1 MFTSKSW
8 CVGKV
13 KEHSQNRNHPPLGST
28 IKVEPIRSVQG
39 INKIKELLAC
49 KPRDYCLF
57 VLGIN
62 TAFRASE
69 LLSIRNG
76 QVRYLQ
82 PGDRLEVK
90 QPKTKKYRSVTI
102 NPAAHRS
109 IQDLISEKE
118 RLAVKKK
125 TPFILDDD
133 AFLFTGQRGTAA
145 LRVSTLNNMVK
156 DWCRRVRLKG
166 NYGSHS
172 LRKTWGFMQ
181 RKKQDT
187 PVPLLMQALGHSTQR
202 QTMEYLCIQ
211 EKEIENV
218 YTALEL

>member
-1 MFTSKSW
+1 MA
-8 CVGKV
+8 
-13 KEHSQNRNHPPLGST
+13 KEHSQKRNHPPLGST

-39 INKIKELLAC
+39 INKIKERLAGR
-49 KPRDYCLF
+49 PRDFCLF

-69 LLSIRNG
+69 LLSIRVG

-102 NPAAHRS
+102 NQAAYQS
-109 IQDLISEKE
+109 IQNLIADKE
-118 RLAVKKK
+118 RLAIKKK
-125 TPFILDDD
+125 LPALIDDD
-133 AFLFTGQRGTAA
+133 AFLFTGQRGSGA
-145 LRVSTLNNMVK
+145 LQVSTLNNMVK
-156 DWCRRVRLKG
+156 DWCKHSRLKG
-166 NYGSHS
+166 NYGSHT

>member
-1 MFTSKSW
+1 MLEERR
-8 CVGKV
+8 
-13 KEHSQNRNHPPLGST
+13 EHTQKQNHPPLGST

-39 INKIKELLAC
+39 IKKIKELLAE

-69 LLSIRNG
+69 LLSIRVG
-76 QVRYLQ
+76 KVRYLK

-90 QPKTKKYRSVTI
+90 QRKTKKYRSVTI
-102 NPAAHRS
+102 NAAAHQA
-109 IQDLISEKE
+109 IQTLIAEKE
-118 RLAVKKK
+118 VLALKKNN
-125 TPFILDDD
+125 PSILDDD
-133 AFLFTGQRGTAA
+133 AFMFTGQRGMAA
-145 LRVSTLNNMVK
+145 IQVSTLNNMVK
-156 DWCRRVRLKG
+156 DWCKQARLKG
-166 NYGSHS
+166 NYGSHT

-181 RKKQDT
+181 RKKQNT
-187 PVPLLMQALGHSTQR
+187 PVPLLMQALGHATQR

>member
-1 MFTSKSW
+1 MA
-8 CVGKV
+8 
-13 KEHSQNRNHPPLGST
+13 KEHPQKWNHPPLGST

-39 INKIKELLAC
+39 INRIKELLTD
-49 KPRDYCLF
+49 KPRDFCLF

-69 LLSIRNG
+69 LLSIRIG

-90 QPKTKKYRSVTI
+90 QPKTRKYRSVTI

-109 IQDLISEKE
+109 IQNLIADKE
-118 RLAVKKK
+118 RLAIKKK
-125 TPFILDDD
+125 LPTLLNDD

-156 DWCRRVRLKG
+156 DWCLQVRMKG
-166 NYGSHS
+166 NYGSHT
-172 LRKTWGFMQ
+172 LRKTWGYMQ

>member
-1 MFTSKSW
+1 MA
-8 CVGKV
+8 
-13 KEHSQNRNHPPLGST
+13 KEHSQKWNHPPLGST

-39 INKIKELLAC
+39 INKIKELLVG

-69 LLSIRNG
+69 LLSIRVG

-102 NPAAHRS
+102 NPSAHKS
-109 IQDLISEKE
+109 IQNLIAEKE
-118 RLAVKKK
+118 RVAVKKK
-125 TPFILDDD
+125 VPTVLDDE
-133 AFLFTGQRGTAA
+133 AFLFTGQRGNNA
-145 LRVSTLNNMVK
+145 LQVSTLNNMVK
-156 DWCRRVRLKG
+156 DWCKQVRLKG
-166 NYGSHS
+166 NYGSHT

-187 PVPLLMQALGHSTQR
+187 PVPLLMQALGHATQR

>member
-1 MFTSKSW
+1 MLELKA
-8 CVGKV
+8 
-13 KEHSQNRNHPPLGST
+13 EHTQKQNHPPLGST
-28 IKVEPIRSVQG
+28 IKVEPIRTIQG
-39 INKIKELLAC
+39 ITKIKALLEA
-49 KPRDYCLF
+49 KPRDFCLF

-69 LLSIRNG
+69 LLSIRVG
-76 QVRYLQ
+76 QVRHLQ
-82 PGDRLEVK
+82 SGDRLEVK
-90 QPKTKKYRSVTI
+90 QKKTKKYRSVTI
-102 NPAAHRS
+102 NAAAHQA
-109 IQDLISEKE
+109 IQMLISEKE
-118 RLAVKKK
+118 KIVLKKK
-125 TPFILDDD
+125 NPEILDDD

-145 LRVSTLNNMVK
+145 LQVSTLNNMVK
-156 DWCRRVRLKG
+156 DWCKRVRLKG
-166 NYGSHS
+166 NYGSHT

-218 YTALEL
+218 YTAMEL

>member
-1 MFTSKSW
+1 MLAERR
-8 CVGKV
+8 
-13 KEHSQNRNHPPLGST
+13 EHSQKWNHPPLGST

-39 INKIKELLAC
+39 INKIKEQLAG

-69 LLSIRNG
+69 LLSIRVR
-76 QVRYLQ
+76 QVRYVQ

-90 QPKTKKYRSVTI
+90 QQKTKKYRSVTI
-102 NPAAHRS
+102 NASAHKA
-109 IQDLISEKE
+109 IQTLIAEKE
-118 RLAVKKK
+118 KLALRKKI
-125 TPFILDDD
+125 PSILDDD

-145 LRVSTLNNMVK
+145 IQVSTLNNMVK
-156 DWCRRVRLKG
+156 DWCRRARLKG
-166 NYGSHS
+166 NYGSHT

-187 PVPLLMQALGHSTQR
+187 PVPLLMQALGHATQR

>member
-1 MFTSKSW
+1 MA
-8 CVGKV
+8 
-13 KEHSQNRNHPPLGST
+13 KEHSQKQNHPPLGST

-39 INKIKELLAC
+39 INKIKELLAN

-57 VLGIN
+57 VLGVN

-69 LLSIRNG
+69 LLSIRVG

-90 QPKTKKYRSVTI
+90 QPKTKKYRSATI
-102 NPAAHRS
+102 NPTAHQS
-109 IQDLISEKE
+109 IQSLIADKE

-125 TPFILDDD
+125 LPVLLDDD
-133 AFLFTGQRGTAA
+133 AFLFTGQRGSAA
-145 LRVSTLNNMVK
+145 LQVSTLNNMVK
-156 DWCRRVRLKG
+156 DWCKQVRLKG
-166 NYGSHS
+166 NYGSHT

>member
-1 MFTSKSW
+1 MLEERR
-8 CVGKV
+8 
-13 KEHSQNRNHPPLGST
+13 EHTQKQNHPPLGST
-28 IKVEPIRSVQG
+28 IKVEPIRSLQG
-39 INKIKELLAC
+39 INKIKEMLAN

-62 TAFRASE
+62 TAYRASE
-69 LLSIRNG
+69 LLSIQIG
-76 QVRYLQ
+76 QVRHLQ

-90 QPKTKKYRSVTI
+90 QRKTKKYRSVTI
-102 NPAAHRS
+102 NAAAHKA
-109 IQDLISEKE
+109 IQGLLAEKE
-118 RLAVKKK
+118 NSALKKK
-125 TPFILDDD
+125 IPSILDDD
-133 AFLFTGQRGTAA
+133 AFLFTGQRGSAA
-145 LRVSTLNNMVK
+145 IQVSTLNNMVK
-156 DWCRRVRLKG
+156 DWCKRARLKG
-166 NYGSHS
+166 NFGSHT

-187 PVPLLMQALGHSTQR
+187 PVPLLMQALGHATQR

>member
-1 MFTSKSW
+1 MLEERR
-8 CVGKV
+8 
-13 KEHSQNRNHPPLGST
+13 EHTQKRNHPPLGST

-39 INKIKELLAC
+39 INKIREILAV

-69 LLSIRNG
+69 LLSIRVG
-76 QVRYLQ
+76 QVRHTQ

-90 QPKTKKYRSVTI
+90 QQKTKKYRSVTI
-102 NPAAHRS
+102 NAAAYQA
-109 IQDLISEKE
+109 IQILIADKEKVA
-118 RLAVKKK
+118 LKKK
-125 TPFILDDD
+125 NPSILDDD
-133 AFLFTGQRGTAA
+133 AFLFTGQRGSAA
-145 LRVSTLNNMVK
+145 IQVSTLNNMVK
-156 DWCRRVRLKG
+156 DWCKRARLKS
-166 NYGSHS
+166 NYGSHT

-187 PVPLLMQALGHSTQR
+187 PVPLLMQALGHATQR

-218 YTALEL
+218 YTAMEL

>member
-1 MFTSKSW
+1 MSS
-8 CVGKV
+8 
-13 KEHSQNRNHPPLGST
+13 
-28 IKVEPIRSVQG
+28 
-39 INKIKELLAC
+39 

-69 LLSIRNG
+69 LLSIRVG

-82 PGDRLEVK
+82 PGDRIEVK
-90 QPKTKKYRSVTI
+90 QSKTKKYRSVTI
-102 NPAAHRS
+102 NPAAHRA
-109 IQDLISEKE
+109 IQNLIADKE
-118 RLAVKKK
+118 RLAIKKK
-125 TPFILDDD
+125 PPLSLDDD

-145 LRVSTLNNMVK
+145 LQVSTLNNMVK
-156 DWCRRVRLKG
+156 DWCERVRLKG
-166 NYGSHS
+166 NFGSHT

-202 QTMEYLCIQ
+202 QTMEYLCIR

-218 YTALEL
+218 YTAMEL